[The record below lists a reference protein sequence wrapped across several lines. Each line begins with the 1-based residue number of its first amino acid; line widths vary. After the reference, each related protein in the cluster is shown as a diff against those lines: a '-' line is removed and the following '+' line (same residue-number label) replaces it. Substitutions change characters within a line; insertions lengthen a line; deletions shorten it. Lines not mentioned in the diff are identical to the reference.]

1 MIGIARSHVT
11 ATVFASLLAVSS
23 HATAAEPATASI
35 KRTLTETAK
44 FTTASYNPVR
54 TTDGI
59 NWTKLTTPMDPK
71 DVGFVKDATPQAL
84 ELRLTIQKDS
94 PTTFKVSLLSQLCPG
109 ANPAPV
115 QAQLDKPFEITC
127 NYTSTH
133 PTSPTNMFQ
142 AERLTGVFSATT
154 LKLTGYMRASVSGG
168 GPRGYSW
175 TQRYMKGA
183 SLSIQLPKALL

>member
-1 MIGIARSHVT
+1 MLRFARKVL
-11 ATVFASLLAVSS
+11 AASFCTGLLLAAT
-23 HATAAEPATASI
+23 HAVADPAQVPI
-35 KRTLTETAK
+35 KRTLTESAK

-84 ELRLTIQKDS
+84 ELNLNIAKDS
-94 PTTFKVSLLSQLCPG
+94 PTTFQVSLLSRLCPG

-115 QAQLDKPFEITC
+115 TAQIDKPFEIAC
-127 NYTSTH
+127 NYTTTGSDRAI
-133 PTSPTNMFQ
+133 NMFQ
-142 AERLTGVFSATT
+142 AERLSGVFSATT

-168 GPRGYSW
+168 GPRGYVW
-175 TQRYMKGA
+175 EQRSMKGA
-183 SLSIQLPKALL
+183 SLSIKLPKPLL